1 MAGRWYNT
9 QEEIEEDKEEKR
21 YGLSRNDKRRLAM
34 RILVIYLIIDTI
46 VHIAY

>member
-21 YGLSRNDKRRLAM
+21 YGLSRTRRHRLIM
-34 RILVIYLIIDTI
+34 HILFVYLIIDI
-46 VHIAY
+46 IADFT